1 MAKKKNVSR
10 KKQRKGTK
18 ARKIHQETAEQLG
31 NQGGKQ
37 DMPKKQVATDENG
50 RKMTVIMGGEAE
62 MEKIWDRMQVTF
74 AIQSQSSTISERL
87 ESVRSAIE
95 TKSTTSDQEQ
105 ETFKKVEDEVEQLLG
120 RMRDAVNANNRQ
132 AAQQGVQIS
141 DLVSVDLSLMEDLHL
156 KEVVTG
162 FELDLLKVAM
172 SLNWCVSGLHQAT
185 QPVDPDGLD
194 CVPLDNDRMRL
205 RGG

>member
-18 ARKIHQETAEQLG
+18 ARKIHQETTEQLG

-37 DMPKKQVATDENG
+37 DRPKKQVATDENG

-62 MEKIWDRMQVTF
+62 MEKIWDRMQVIF

-105 ETFKKVEDEVEQLLG
+105 ETFKKVEDEAEQLLG
-120 RMRDAVNANNRQ
+120 RMRDALNANNRQ

-141 DLVSVDLSLMEDLHL
+141 DLVSMDLSLMEDLHL

-162 FELDLLKVAM
+162 FELDLLKVTM
-172 SLNWCVSGLHQAT
+172 SLKWCVSGLHQAT